1 MFYGFF
7 IVLNVYE
14 NFAIH
19 MQYNWWFLPQ
29 QVCVLLPLYL
39 RLHQAAPVLSS
50 HQLSIPA
57 TASDQTLSTGF
68 MIHILVF
75 KLGRNPCPLSCDSY
89 NLWFKLIHLWSII
102 LTLDPYTITLNI
114 YDFFFHQSVILVTWL
129 IPKTHMTF
137 CFIFM
142 EVW

>member
-1 MFYGFF
+1 MLEKNQTSIILLYLKTKKKWNFLDNTIKKIEQSCNYFIYIKLWYRYICFMVSF

-19 MQYNWWFLPQ
+19 MQYNWWFLPR

-57 TASDQTLSTGF
+57 TSSDQTLSTGF
-68 MIHILVF
+68 VIHILVF

-89 NLWFKLIHLWSII
+89 NLWFKLIHL
-102 LTLDPYTITLNI
+102 
-114 YDFFFHQSVILVTWL
+114 
-129 IPKTHMTF
+129 
-137 CFIFM
+137 
-142 EVW
+142 